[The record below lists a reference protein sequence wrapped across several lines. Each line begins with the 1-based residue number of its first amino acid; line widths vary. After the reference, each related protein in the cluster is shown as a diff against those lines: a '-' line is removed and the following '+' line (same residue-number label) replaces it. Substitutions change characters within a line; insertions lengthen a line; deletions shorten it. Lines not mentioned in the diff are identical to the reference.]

1 MPIMKGNVKLS
12 KLQKDIDSTLLFQT
26 PLSKPS
32 PIQVAPPLREDS
44 DFKAV
49 CFIDTS
55 SYRQNNEW
63 NYKAVALEEATRER
77 LSETE
82 KGSAQVRELRAVLLV
97 AQHDASHIYTGLY
110 AIFKGSHRVGR
121 PLGSQRLAGEQS
133 PSLASQQLEA
143 IAKNRRTKVAAYWLG
158 EMT

>member
-97 AQHDASHIYTGLY
+97 AQY
-110 AIFKGSHRVGR
+110 AATFV
-121 PLGSQRLAGEQS
+121 LLF
-133 PSLASQQLEA
+133 LA
-143 IAKNRRTKVAAYWLG
+143 IASNCWLARLGLCSPASRWLPSGLPTLWLPLKIAYKPV
-158 EMT
+158 

>member
-1 MPIMKGNVKLS
+1 MPIMKGNVKIS
-12 KLQKDIDSTLLFQT
+12 KLQKDIDSTLLFQI

-32 PIQVAPPLREDS
+32 PIQVAPPLREDN
-44 DFKAV
+44 DLKAV

-77 LSETE
+77 LRETD
-82 KGSAQVRELRAVLLV
+82 KGSTQVGELRAVLLV

-110 AIFKGSHRVGR
+110 AVFKGATEWVGHWAANDWQVNIV
-121 PLGSQRLAGEQS
+121 LVWQANSWKQLLKIGEQRLLHIGWV
-133 PSLASQQLEA
+133 
-143 IAKNRRTKVAAYWLG
+143 K
-158 EMT
+158 